1 MSNDLAEQVPAKLE
15 QCESEMSQKDLK
27 LRPTAK

>member
-1 MSNDLAEQVPAKLE
+1 MSNDPEEQVPAKLE
-15 QCESEMSQKDLK
+15 QCESEVSQKDLG